1 MTPRHHHRAARIGRL
16 LELAWVGSAFALGS
30 AELARGAESAARSE
44 PANPSATSASSDAA
58 RARLWDDDPVRAIRG
73 VTIGPIESTLHPDR
87 GYGTEACARTMHEVA
102 RLGANWV
109 SITPFGRTYD
119 LAPTGIDLTFEAPFA
134 QNRLAVAR
142 AVEQAHAEGLRVL
155 LVPHLW
161 VETGQ
166 WRGEIDPGSDA
177 GWARWAKAYRDFVLT
192 WAKVARDARVDLLA
206 VGVELRSWV
215 TTSYAPSFVEIVRA
229 VRDVYPGPLTYAA
242 NWDDADQTV
251 IWGDVDVI
259 GINAFY
265 PLADTEN
272 ARPDQLDRGAERVI
286 RRMRKLTAD
295 WHKPI
300 LFNEFGYT
308 TRKDPALRPWEWPE
322 HMSQVVV
329 DQQAQADAY
338 QALLNALVN
347 EPGFAGLFVWRL
359 YADPDDVSQEAEWGF
374 SPRGKLAELVL
385 RDAFATHWAADGPRP
400 VGSALES
407 IGAKRVGDY

>member
-1 MTPRHHHRAARIGRL
+1 M
-16 LELAWVGSAFALGS
+16 
-30 AELARGAESAARSE
+30 
-44 PANPSATSASSDAA
+44 
-58 RARLWDDDPVRAIRG
+58 RG
-73 VTIGPIESTLHPDR
+73 VTIGPIESTLHPGR
-87 GYGTEACARTMHEVA
+87 GYGSDACVRTLHEVA

-119 LAPTGIDLTFEAPFA
+119 LAPTGIDLSFEAPFA

-177 GWARWAKAYRDFVLT
+177 GWARWAKAYRTFALS
-192 WAKVARDARVDLLA
+192 WARVARDARVDMLA

-215 TTSYAPSFVEIVRA
+215 TTGYAPLFVEIIRA

-242 NWDDADQTV
+242 NWDDADKTV
-251 IWGDVDVI
+251 IWAEVDAI

-272 ARPDQLDRGAERVI
+272 ARPDQLDQGARRVI
-286 RRMRKLTAD
+286 RRMRKLVAD

-322 HMSQVVV
+322 HMSHVVV

-338 QALLNALVN
+338 QALLNVLVN

-400 VGSALES
+400 VGSALDS
-407 IGAKRVGDY
+407 VRAVRVGDY